1 MPMTPLAFIDQYLAR
16 YQSHN
21 PALWNYEDGC
31 VLTGCRQLYQAT
43 GEEKYLRFVLDYL
56 DARVAADGTIPTFDT
71 GNYNIDAINC
81 GKALFL
87 AWDAT
92 GEEKYRKALDFHARR
107 LAGHPRCVCG
117 SFWHKEIYPW
127 QVWLDGLYMA
137 QPFAMEYETR
147 FGGRAEYGDILRQ
160 FRNARTYLYDP
171 AKGLS
176 YHGWDESRQQPWSN
190 PDTGCSPNFWSRA
203 MGWYLMALI
212 DAVEACDPAIYEV
225 YRALCDQF
233 REAVRGILPYQDAA
247 TGMIYQVIDRP
258 DVPGNYLEASGSA
271 MLACAILKGV
281 RLKVLL
287 ADKYLPHGLLPYE
300 TLTRDYLRTDAAG
313 QCHLEGICSVAGLGP
328 GNKRDGSVAYYLSEK
343 VVADDPK
350 GVGAY
355 MMATAQKIMLP

>member
-117 SFWHKEIYPW
+117 SF
-127 QVWLDGLYMA
+127 
-137 QPFAMEYETR
+137 FAFYGALGEHCL
-147 FGGRAEYGDILRQ
+147 FGG
-160 FRNARTYLYDP
+160 FP
-171 AKGLS
+171 
-176 YHGWDESRQQPWSN
+176 
-190 PDTGCSPNFWSRA
+190 
-203 MGWYLMALI
+203 
-212 DAVEACDPAIYEV
+212 
-225 YRALCDQF
+225 
-233 REAVRGILPYQDAA
+233 
-247 TGMIYQVIDRP
+247 
-258 DVPGNYLEASGSA
+258 
-271 MLACAILKGV
+271 
-281 RLKVLL
+281 
-287 ADKYLPHGLLPYE
+287 
-300 TLTRDYLRTDAAG
+300 
-313 QCHLEGICSVAGLGP
+313 
-328 GNKRDGSVAYYLSEK
+328 YLSACELNL
-343 VVADDPK
+343 VIASRRSVF
-350 GVGAY
+350 
-355 MMATAQKIMLP
+355 

>member
-1 MPMTPLAFIDQYLAR
+1 
-16 YQSHN
+16 
-21 PALWNYEDGC
+21 
-31 VLTGCRQLYQAT
+31 
-43 GEEKYLRFVLDYL
+43 
-56 DARVAADGTIPTFDT
+56 
-71 GNYNIDAINC
+71 
-81 GKALFL
+81 
-87 AWDAT
+87 
-92 GEEKYRKALDFHARR
+92 
-107 LAGHPRCVCG
+107 
-117 SFWHKEIYPW
+117 
-127 QVWLDGLYMA
+127 
-137 QPFAMEYETR
+137 
-147 FGGRAEYGDILRQ
+147 
-160 FRNARTYLYDP
+160 
-171 AKGLS
+171 
-176 YHGWDESRQQPWSN
+176 
-190 PDTGCSPNFWSRA
+190 

-258 DVPGNYLEASGSA
+258 DVPGNYLEVSGSA

>member
-147 FGGRAEYGDILRQ
+147 FGGRAGYGDILRQ

-190 PDTGCSPNFWSRA
+190 PGTGCSPNFWSRA

-233 REAVRGILPYQDAA
+233 REAVRGILP
-247 TGMIYQVIDRP
+247 
-258 DVPGNYLEASGSA
+258 
-271 MLACAILKGV
+271 
-281 RLKVLL
+281 
-287 ADKYLPHGLLPYE
+287 
-300 TLTRDYLRTDAAG
+300 
-313 QCHLEGICSVAGLGP
+313 
-328 GNKRDGSVAYYLSEK
+328 
-343 VVADDPK
+343 
-350 GVGAY
+350 
-355 MMATAQKIMLP
+355 

>member
-107 LAGHPRCVCG
+107 LTGPSPVRLRLLLAQGDLSLAGV
-117 SFWHKEIYPW
+117 
-127 QVWLDGLYMA
+127 A
-137 QPFAMEYETR
+137 
-147 FGGRAEYGDILRQ
+147 GRAVHGPALCHGVRDALWRPAGYGDILRQ

-171 AKGLS
+171 AKG
-176 YHGWDESRQQPWSN
+176 
-190 PDTGCSPNFWSRA
+190 
-203 MGWYLMALI
+203 
-212 DAVEACDPAIYEV
+212 
-225 YRALCDQF
+225 
-233 REAVRGILPYQDAA
+233 
-247 TGMIYQVIDRP
+247 
-258 DVPGNYLEASGSA
+258 
-271 MLACAILKGV
+271 
-281 RLKVLL
+281 
-287 ADKYLPHGLLPYE
+287 
-300 TLTRDYLRTDAAG
+300 
-313 QCHLEGICSVAGLGP
+313 
-328 GNKRDGSVAYYLSEK
+328 
-343 VVADDPK
+343 
-350 GVGAY
+350 
-355 MMATAQKIMLP
+355 

>member
-92 GEEKYRKALDFHARR
+92 GEEKYRKALDFHAGR

-147 FGGRAEYGDILRQ
+147 FGGRAGYGDILRQ

-176 YHGWDESRQQPWSN
+176 YHGWDERRQQPWSN
-190 PDTGCSPNFWSRA
+190 PGTGCSPNFWSRA

-212 DAVEACDPAIYEV
+212 DAVEACDRHLRGLSGPVRSIPGGRARHPA
-225 YRALCDQF
+225 LSG
-233 REAVRGILPYQDAA
+233 RGHGDDL
-247 TGMIYQVIDRP
+247 
-258 DVPGNYLEASGSA
+258 PGN
-271 MLACAILKGV
+271 
-281 RLKVLL
+281 R
-287 ADKYLPHGLLPYE
+287 PP
-300 TLTRDYLRTDAAG
+300 RRAG
-313 QCHLEGICSVAGLGP
+313 QLPGGQRLGHAGLRHPQGRAAQGTP
-328 GNKRDGSVAYYLSEK
+328 GGQVPAPWPAAL
-343 VVADDPK
+343 
-350 GVGAY
+350 
-355 MMATAQKIMLP
+355 

>member
-107 LAGHPRCVCG
+107 LTGHPRCVCG

-147 FGGRAEYGDILRQ
+147 FGGRAGYGDILRQ

-176 YHGWDESRQQPWSN
+176 YHGWDERRQQPWSN
-190 PDTGCSPNFWSRA
+190 PGTGCSPNFWSRA

-233 REAVRGILPYQDAA
+233 WEAVRGILPYQDAA